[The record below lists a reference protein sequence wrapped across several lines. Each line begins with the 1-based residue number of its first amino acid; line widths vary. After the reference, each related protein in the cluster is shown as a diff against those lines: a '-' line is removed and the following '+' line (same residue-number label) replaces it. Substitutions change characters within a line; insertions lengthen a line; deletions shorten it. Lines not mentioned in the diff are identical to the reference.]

1 MQHFRPQLQVVHDLL
16 VAQVQIPVLQA
27 DVFLGVLGLGNLK
40 REFVSGFTQNVKFC
54 DQNFDFSSSQ
64 VPVVG
69 VFISLPD
76 SSFDADDALLGKSF
90 EQAIIIGYDLYR
102 IRVVSQVQEQDAAM
116 VADALYP
123 AGKQDFLTGFA
134 EIEVLALTSAVNV
147 LLHMFVSFEQKYPYL
162 PA

>member
-1 MQHFRPQLQVVHDLL
+1 MAFIRIGSN
-16 VAQVQIPVLQA
+16 A
-27 DVFLGVLGLGNLK
+27 VFNYRGKIFENCALDAA
-40 REFVSGFTQNVKFC
+40 RYDVKFC

-69 VFISLPD
+69 VFSSLPD

-134 EIEVLALTSAVNV
+134 EIEVLALTSAVNI